1 MRKSISTFLFATMI
15 TCFLIGG
22 NGEENLKSGFIVGS
36 PEIMSIKTLAF
47 GPEDILFLGDNDAMK
62 IYAIDMAN
70 EFQQPSNKQVKIQGF
85 DKKLA
90 SKLGV
95 APSEM
100 NIIDMTIR
108 PGYSNIFVSTSVEQD
123 GKSYYTL
130 FMVKENGSI
139 SEITLK
145 EINYSVIEITD
156 APNTD
161 AELWRN
167 KSRTY
172 TFTDMGFANGEVIV
186 SGLSNEEFAS
196 SLRRIKFPFQKE
208 YSTTGLQV
216 YHVSHGKNETHAPI
230 YRFLPYNL
238 ENRMYII
245 AGYLCTPL
253 VTFELDD
260 LQDGKKL
267 VGTTVAE
274 LGAGNGPHGIV
285 GYNYKGKEYI
295 LVGNSRHPLMKF
307 EAKELVNA
315 KSLKYPT
322 RERGVKRETYKEGSI
337 RFLFDYSEDYLMLVN
352 KESDDSY
359 TLRTLS
365 KSKI

>member
-1 MRKSISTFLFATMI
+1 MKKRTLIFLFGIVI
-15 TCFLIGG
+15 TCSVIADSGD
-22 NGEENLKSGFIVGS
+22 ENLKSGFIVGS

-47 GPEDILFLGDNDAMK
+47 GPENILFLGDNDAMK

-70 EFQQPSNKQVKIQGF
+70 EFQQPSNKQVRIQGL

-90 SKLGV
+90 AKLGV
-95 APSEM
+95 ATDEM
-100 NIIDMTIR
+100 NIIDMAVR
-108 PGYSNIFVSTSVEQD
+108 PGYANIFVSTSVEQD
-123 GKSYYTL
+123 GKNYYTL
-130 FMVKENGSI
+130 FMITENGSI
-139 SEITLK
+139 SEIDLK

-156 APNTD
+156 APNTN
-161 AELWRN
+161 AELWKN

-196 SLRRIKFPFQKE
+196 SLRRIKFPFQKN

-238 ENRMYII
+238 ENRMHII

-253 VTFELDD
+253 VTFALDD
-260 LQDGKKL
+260 LQDGKNL

-307 EAKELVNA
+307 EPKDLVSA

-322 RERGVKRETYKEGSI
+322 REKGVNREIYQEGSI
-337 RFLFDYSEDYLMLVN
+337 RFLFDYSEDYLILVN

-359 TLRTLS
+359 TIRTLL